1 MNFDEVPLAKHSH
14 KGLYTPSH
22 WDVESKESYRK
33 WVAEKIVIHSKTIL
47 GRDKKLHSNLF
58 WVSLTG
64 NEMAETKWFLKHY
77 PFFNPKQL
85 LAVDYNRD
93 EGKGQ
98 IDPQVAAQ
106 IGVPP
111 EHLFVDY
118 PLKNAL
124 QMLRVRYKIAI
135 INADLTC
142 SLMLDTIRTEVAP
155 LIVSFKRSYD
165 KVGECFLFVNMAAEC
180 VNIPT
185 IKPGAK
191 EVYDWLDSRQ
201 ILRDYFDEPDYRGRD
216 LLLGEWYTGQ
226 GINKTTRMFCF
237 CLHLVKPGVA

>member
-1 MNFDEVPLAKHSH
+1 MSDKILAKHSH
-14 KGLYTPSH
+14 KAFYATSH
-22 WDVESKESYRK
+22 WDVRSKESYRK
-33 WVAEKIVIHSKTIL
+33 WVAEKMLANSRTIL
-47 GRDKKLHSNLF
+47 GKNKKLLPDLC

-77 PFFNPKQL
+77 PFFNPEQL
-85 LAVDYNRD
+85 LAVDYDGEDGR
-93 EGKGQ
+93 GK
-98 IDPQVAAQ
+98 IDPQIAAQ

-142 SLMLDTIRTEVAP
+142 ALTIDTIRAEVAP
-155 LIVSFKRSYD
+155 LIVSLKRSYD

-180 VNIPT
+180 VNIPA
-185 IKPGAK
+185 IKEGAEK
-191 EVYDWLDSRQ
+191 VYEWLDSRQ
-201 ILRDYFDEPDYRGRD
+201 ILRDYFDEPEYRD
-216 LLLGEWYTGQ
+216 KNVLLENWFTDK

-237 CLHLVKPGVA
+237 CLHLFKGKQ